1 MAAKSEASGAS
12 ASYFRVARPLPSL
25 VTVLVLGY
33 FGVRCRA
40 ARRFCFGPPGSRRA
54 RGTGKGGGGRSCA
67 CAFGG
72 CLGNWRKRK
81 FGGLV
86 RFSLGNVPAFASPR
100 LVRTY
105 SSLSTTRGERGQVD
119 SSRPAKSR

>member
-1 MAAKSEASGAS
+1 MAAKSEASGAA

-33 FGVRCRA
+33 FGVRCST

-54 RGTGKGGGGRSCA
+54 RGTGEGEEGGL
-67 CAFGG
+67 AFGG

-100 LVRTY
+100 LVG
-105 SSLSTTRGERGQVD
+105 LIQV
-119 SSRPAKSR
+119 